1 MATIVKYSTDHAAR
15 NNFPYE
21 IISPPFPS
29 RCCSSG
35 MVRMGPL
42 QEKDEGKFYYRCCE
56 TCGFTVREF
65 LSAFDLER
73 GVSLA
78 VPTPDRTWRWIERI
92 QYQAT
97 VEYAA

>member
-1 MATIVKYSTDHAAR
+1 MTTIVKYSTDHAAR

-29 RCCSSG
+29 RCCWG
-35 MVRMGPL
+35 RMARMGPL
-42 QEKDEGKFYYRCCE
+42 QEEGDRRFYYRRCE
-56 TCGFTVREF
+56 ACGFTVREF

-73 GVSLA
+73 GVSLVGQA
-78 VPTPDRTWRWIERI
+78 PDRTWRWIERI

-97 VEYAA
+97 IEHAA